1 MTHEPTAR
9 SPLHA
14 PSRHVKPGPAKGMAG
29 PQNATLSALQKQA
42 DESAPVAELQSLA
55 DLQRQ
60 ADTAPTPR
68 PNNTGLPDNL
78 KAGIESLSGMS
89 MDHVRVHRN
98 SDKPA
103 NVQAHA
109 YAQGSDI
116 HLGPGQEKH
125 LPHEA
130 WHVVQQAQGRVKP
143 TVQLKG
149 VAVNDDA
156 GLEAEAD
163 VMGPRAMK
171 VHTQKTKAKKYTPRK
186 SNAFKSPTVQMKAEV
201 KITKDGLE
209 LGREHD
215 LKRYIE
221 LSFETSEKG
230 KTQTEMKKQNT
241 YRHMDSQ
248 ATRRGAMANMMRYHL
263 TENPIVDGAQELCK
277 DLQPAVDTWE
287 NDLESEGGQFLGNA
301 KRNSAISSEYDSLV
315 LELLIMEKPVSQ
327 EAIEHDLMMNIRNTA
342 FKIVAD
348 DDTENIPTVL
358 GDLENEEYDE
368 EFFFKNLL
376 PVLQMSI
383 ESSVKLT
390 AKKLKTSKSV
400 NVKDLKARTEQT
412 IQGLVNELRKNYL
425 NSIDKFHDVIGAMN
439 NVVPDHLKG
448 ADEDPSMEWE

>member
-1 MTHEPTAR
+1 MTHQPAAR
-9 SPLHA
+9 RPLPA
-14 PSRHVKPGPAKGMAG
+14 PSRQVKPGTARGMAG
-29 PQNATLSALQKQA
+29 PQNASLASLQTQA
-42 DESAPVAELQSLA
+42 DESVPVAQLQDLA
-55 DLQRQ
+55 NLQRQ
-60 ADTAPTPR
+60 TDTAPPPR
-68 PNNTGLPDNL
+68 PNNTGLPNDL
-78 KAGIESLSGMS
+78 KAGIERLSGMS

-103 NVQAHA
+103 TVQAHA
-109 YAQGSDI
+109 YARGSDI
-116 HLGPGQEKH
+116 HLAPGQEKH

-130 WHVVQQAQGRVKP
+130 WHVVQQAQGRVQP
-143 TVQLKG
+143 TMQLKG
-149 VAVNDDA
+149 AAVNDDA
-156 GLEAEAD
+156 SLENEAD
-163 VMGPRAMK
+163 VMGARAMQ
-171 VHTQKTKAKKYTPRK
+171 VGAQETKAKKYTPRK
-186 SNAFKSPTVQMKAEV
+186 SAAFKLPTVQMKAEV

-230 KTQTEMKKQNT
+230 KTRTEMKKQNT

-277 DLQPAVDTWE
+277 DLQPEIDSWE

-315 LELLIMEKPVSQ
+315 LELLIMEKQVSN

-358 GDLENEEYDE
+358 GDLENKEYDE
-368 EFFFKNLL
+368 EFFFNNLL

-390 AKKLKTSKSV
+390 AEKLKTSKSV

-412 IQGLVNELRKNYL
+412 IQGLVNELRNNPF
-425 NSIDKFHDVIGAMN
+425 NSIDKFHGVIGAMN

-448 ADEDPSMEWE
+448 ADEDASMVWE